1 MLVVVVGVVVVVVVV
16 VVVGGNRSL
25 LSELNEIGQLKRPF
39 FSDVMA
45 GDDAKDL
52 FGNIATWQL
61 C

>member
-1 MLVVVVGVVVVVVVV
+1 MLVVVVIV